1 MANWPSWLPIKS
13 AIADS
18 KVYGAPQIQEVIKLN
33 TNENPFKIPEIVV
46 NAITEEIQKVAT
58 NLNRYPDRDAN
69 ELRESLA
76 KYVKA
81 DDFGL
86 GVENLWAANGSN
98 EILQQ
103 LFLAFASKS
112 AIGLSP
118 SYSVHPLIA
127 KITGS
132 EWIPIELKTDFSI
145 DIGAVISEI
154 KSKNPSLVFITTP
167 NNPTGRVVPFVE
179 IQELASQIRNQKTLL
194 VVDEAYA
201 EFSNEKTAINLINE
215 NPQVVVVRTMSKA
228 FAFAGARLGYL
239 IANSVV
245 IDALKVVRLP
255 YHLSSLTQAASLV
268 ALRHSK
274 LMQSEIDLIIAERN
288 RLTDNL
294 KSLQLDVVES
304 GSNFLFFSGFGI
316 SSSEFWQK
324 LLDKGVL
331 IRDVGVPG
339 YLRVTIG
346 SKSENDEFLK
356 QVKSI
361 LR

>member
-1 MANWPSWLPIKS
+1 
-13 AIADS
+13 
-18 KVYGAPQIQEVIKLN
+18 
-33 TNENPFKIPEIVV
+33 
-46 NAITEEIQKVAT
+46 
-58 NLNRYPDRDAN
+58 
-69 ELRESLA
+69 
-76 KYVKA
+76 
-81 DDFGL
+81 
-86 GVENLWAANGSN
+86 
-98 EILQQ
+98 
-103 LFLAFASKS
+103 
-112 AIGLSP
+112 
-118 SYSVHPLIA
+118 
-127 KITGS
+127 
-132 EWIPIELKTDFSI
+132 
-145 DIGAVISEI
+145 
-154 KSKNPSLVFITTP
+154 
-167 NNPTGRVVPFVE
+167 
-179 IQELASQIRNQKTLL
+179 
-194 VVDEAYA
+194 
-201 EFSNEKTAINLINE
+201 
-215 NPQVVVVRTMSKA
+215 MSKA